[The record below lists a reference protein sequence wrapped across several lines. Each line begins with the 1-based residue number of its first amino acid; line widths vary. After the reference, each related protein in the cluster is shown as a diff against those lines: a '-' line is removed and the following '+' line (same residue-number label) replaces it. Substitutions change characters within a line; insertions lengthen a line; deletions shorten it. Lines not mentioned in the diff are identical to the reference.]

1 MPAPRNTA
9 TPPICRSLS
18 QSRHGSKFGK
28 RGSVFTLPL
37 AGRVDRQR
45 RSGWGYKRRP
55 LPPPASTNPIS
66 TKCTARNPCPTA
78 PAANPRATTPAQ
90 PPAAKSSSPP
100 TRASPARSSD
110 RHRDR
115 AAARRGIGV
124 GGRRGRLFNLR
135 LHFNVNQFI
144 IAFGTGSLTVKRP
157 PSSSSSM
164 RSSLKVADARSI
176 RVRYHMPLFLNESAA
191 RRQFKD
197 VLGNAN
203 HLIITILVRTVRRR
217 TPAYIHLSCRTPN
230 SLGIQSISTAS
241 ANRSRVMM
249 LQMSLVRATDAL
261 DIYLALARRKPA
273 LIQNPTHQQ
282 KMDTSGHSV
291 FGKFAVMRDACLSA
305 APVIASLVE
314 VMIAWRNRQ
323 VHSLA
328 DNQVSTSSWEAL
340 RANANWVK
348 DEFRGME
355 IDRLFADFSKE
366 APPSFK
372 EIASFIRATQEAVR
386 IMDAHLLKHLDPQS
400 FLRQLI
406 QEYSLKG
413 NADEDREK
421 LRKRRIQ
428 SIWGRDASDRKQRV
442 ISFLKNCGLSLSA
455 TDENNSTIFSDNI
468 ITELSD
474 MTPSEV
480 GNWLGLN

>member
-1 MPAPRNTA
+1 M
-9 TPPICRSLS
+9 
-18 QSRHGSKFGK
+18 
-28 RGSVFTLPL
+28 
-37 AGRVDRQR
+37 
-45 RSGWGYKRRP
+45 
-55 LPPPASTNPIS
+55 
-66 TKCTARNPCPTA
+66 
-78 PAANPRATTPAQ
+78 
-90 PPAAKSSSPP
+90 
-100 TRASPARSSD
+100 
-110 RHRDR
+110 
-115 AAARRGIGV
+115 
-124 GGRRGRLFNLR
+124 
-135 LHFNVNQFI
+135 
-144 IAFGTGSLTVKRP
+144 
-157 PSSSSSM
+157 
-164 RSSLKVADARSI
+164 ADARSI

-203 HLIITILVRTVRRR
+203 HLIITILVGLYAVEHRLISTCPAELRTAWN
-217 TPAYIHLSCRTPN
+217 PKD
-230 SLGIQSISTAS
+230 STAS